1 MAASDCHGRRLD
13 TSPSTGNVFQKQFLQ
28 TLRAFSDALP
38 PALSIG
44 NVSQKQFLKKL
55 YFFGGQGLDSAN
67 RTRSG
72 SGAGTSPATR
82 ATPPELSEPTPELPE
97 PPCNSYLT
105 SRL

>member
-44 NVSQKQFLKKL
+44 NVFQKQFLKKL
-55 YFFGGQGLDSAN
+55 YFFGGQGLDSAD
-67 RTRSG
+67 RTRS
-72 SGAGTSPATR
+72 
-82 ATPPELSEPTPELPE
+82 
-97 PPCNSYLT
+97 
-105 SRL
+105 